1 MVTNGRPPEN
11 SDRYSSKLPGLSHL
25 EEAALSIDRRSATLR
40 RALKQVVNAVPAAG
54 TALIRPRTDGTVSWQ
69 VEYVGTRRAEMQ
81 RWLSARLDGSLEVA
95 AQALQEKSPYLPDT
109 TPVLLRLH
117 PQTPSWS
124 GLWVLWLYI
133 DLTPTDDEELSSFR
147 RNLEALL
154 EVECKEQLYFR
165 GANTSLDSEL
175 RESIANGDCQGLPA
189 LLTVARMVTGAD
201 LTYWGNVNCDLVQ
214 VEWHLG
220 AKRPGF
226 GFELP
231 VGQGV
236 GGRAFDRQEIFQI
249 PDYLNCQYRYPSVSD
264 ACDKEEIRS
273 VLAVPIRSSSSN
285 TGAVLYAT
293 RRTVAPFSIS
303 DRLLLLRLARSV
315 GSVPNGS
322 LASHYSFLSRDESL
336 TKKRSE
342 LRQILLH
349 SNDVRDVESWLDG
362 FIKGPAILVDGEG
375 RPYVLNDID
384 RFERVQRLSS
394 SHKTDS
400 RIISLRRSGVDR
412 RGHLYVWPS
421 ISLSPV
427 GWPDFL
433 DDVVTTCNIVIDR
446 MEQVYER
453 LNYQRSRWLKGV
465 IEETTPHS
473 RREGY
478 RLGLPIDQGIVWAV
492 AWTRETI
499 QDTEQIRLKS
509 LLEDIALNLMG
520 SPLIFLDDDVG
531 VFLLGRPSCKEP
543 SAVRNELLKVFGPA
557 PLWLVYGTTYDSF
570 DALKR
575 SLLQATMAVKSARS
589 EENQNYVLEANSMGL
604 DSKLSNPIL
613 SDKLD
618 MFAKNLFK
626 PLLAHDSGTGSPL
639 TETLTLVLTLGS
651 VVEAAKRLYV
661 HPNTVRYRVRRA
673 EQILNRTLDSPTDRT
688 ALNVAA
694 FVWSRRYANSS
705 GETEPEAT

>member
-1 MVTNGRPPEN
+1 
-11 SDRYSSKLPGLSHL
+11 
-25 EEAALSIDRRSATLR
+25 
-40 RALKQVVNAVPAAG
+40 
-54 TALIRPRTDGTVSWQ
+54 
-69 VEYVGTRRAEMQ
+69 
-81 RWLSARLDGSLEVA
+81 
-95 AQALQEKSPYLPDT
+95 
-109 TPVLLRLH
+109 
-117 PQTPSWS
+117 
-124 GLWVLWLYI
+124 
-133 DLTPTDDEELSSFR
+133 
-147 RNLEALL
+147 
-154 EVECKEQLYFR
+154 
-165 GANTSLDSEL
+165 
-175 RESIANGDCQGLPA
+175 
-189 LLTVARMVTGAD
+189 
-201 LTYWGNVNCDLVQ
+201 
-214 VEWHLG
+214 
-220 AKRPGF
+220 
-226 GFELP
+226 
-231 VGQGV
+231 
-236 GGRAFDRQEIFQI
+236 
-249 PDYLNCQYRYPSVSD
+249 
-264 ACDKEEIRS
+264 
-273 VLAVPIRSSSSN
+273 
-285 TGAVLYAT
+285 
-293 RRTVAPFSIS
+293 
-303 DRLLLLRLARSV
+303 
-315 GSVPNGS
+315 
-322 LASHYSFLSRDESL
+322 
-336 TKKRSE
+336 
-342 LRQILLH
+342 
-349 SNDVRDVESWLDG
+349 
-362 FIKGPAILVDGEG
+362 
-375 RPYVLNDID
+375 
-384 RFERVQRLSS
+384 
-394 SHKTDS
+394 
-400 RIISLRRSGVDR
+400 
-412 RGHLYVWPS
+412 
-421 ISLSPV
+421 
-427 GWPDFL
+427 
-433 DDVVTTCNIVIDR
+433 

-478 RLGLPIDQGIVWAV
+478 RLGLPINQGIVWAV

-570 DALKR
+570 DGLKR

-604 DSKLSNPIL
+604 DSLLSNPEL

-618 MFAKNLFK
+618 TFAKNLFK